1 MRVGQ
6 LLTMFSFVR
15 FPLKDATV
23 IHPWFLFSMSS
34 EVQLRECRR
43 QQLERW
49 PYCLH
54 LSMAKHGKLWLAAW
68 QHLATSGNT
77 GYSMSLYYW
86 GGSRRVLRGVLRFP
100 TKPRT
105 WPADIADE
113 LWNAWNAWKLSC
125 GAVLELWQTEVTTYF
140 GEKTRKP
147 KSFLCTCLRTIVRS
161 HFHGISWHGNEV
173 STEALNPLPRSLV
186 TGSHWGI
193 TGIDAGCL
201 RLGSSDQCPGR
212 TEDQCRTN
220 VATPLRET
228 KSHWSIYICANLA
241 GLHGLLKIK
250 LTQKGGFNGFDV
262 FRFAR
267 TMCEWS
273 LNDHW
278 MISMSVRAVRM
289 GIRTYTNILL

>member
-1 MRVGQ
+1 MLSLFNVIWGTTPWVPPSTTW
-6 LLTMFSFVR
+6 TMALV
-15 FPLKDATV
+15 P
-23 IHPWFLFSMSS
+23 PP
-34 EVQLRECRR
+34 Q
-43 QQLERW
+43 
-49 PYCLH
+49 
-54 LSMAKHGKLWLAAW
+54 HGKAWQVVACIW

-100 TKPRT
+100 TKPGT
-105 WPADIADE
+105 WPADIAYE
-113 LWNAWNAWKLSC
+113 LWNAWNAWKLSR
-125 GAVLELWQTEVTTYF
+125 GAVLELWQTEITTYF

-161 HFHGISWHGNEV
+161 HFHGISWHGDEV

-193 TGIDAGCL
+193 TGIDAVSGWVWAISVL
-201 RLGSSDQCPGR
+201 DAQI
-212 TEDQCRTN
+212 DQCRTN

-241 GLHGLLKIK
+241 GLHGLLKIM
-250 LTQKGGFNGFDV
+250 LTQKGGLNGFDV

-278 MISMSVRAVRM
+278 MISMSVCAVRM